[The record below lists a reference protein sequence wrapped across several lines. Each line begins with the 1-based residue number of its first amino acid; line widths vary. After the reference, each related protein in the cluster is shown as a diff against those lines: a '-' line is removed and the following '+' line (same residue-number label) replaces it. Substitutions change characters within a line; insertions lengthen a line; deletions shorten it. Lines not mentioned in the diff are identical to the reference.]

1 MRHFLLLGPCLAAV
15 ACTMACTKG
24 NQTPIGPHNPL
35 ADSADQIMFNARL
48 KLTDAGVNRAD
59 VRADTAYFFDDNS
72 RVEMSVVK
80 TVFYN
85 DNGTKSADLTSKF
98 GTDNSRTGYM
108 DARGDAYVI
117 AVDGR
122 TLRSPVLRYDQAKN
136 ELSSDTLFT
145 ATDSTGRRLDGI
157 GFTSDPN
164 MNNLHCFRNCH
175 GIGGEVILPASD
187 KPAAAAPAA
196 APPAATP
203 AGAPPAQSG
212 APTPSAPAP
221 SAPAPSAPAPSAPA
235 PSVPAPSAPTTT
247 TGTPAQVPATQNPD
261 TVPKPRGK
269 TFTLP

>member
-1 MRHFLLLGPCLAAV
+1 VRVKHLLLAVCLV
-15 ACTMACTKG
+15 VGACTKG

-35 ADSADQIMFNARL
+35 ADSADQIMFGARL

-136 ELSSDTLFT
+136 ELSSDTVFT

-175 GIGGEVILPASD
+175 GIGGEVILPATE
-187 KPAAAAPAA
+187 KPAAAPGTPGADTNSSK
-196 APPAATP
+196 PPAA
-203 AGAPPAQSG
+203 GAPATPPT
-212 APTPSAPAP
+212 APGTPP
-221 SAPAPSAPAPSAPA
+221 
-235 PSVPAPSAPTTT
+235 VVTTPKITGPT
-247 TGTPAQVPATQNPD
+247 TGTPAAVPATQNPD

>member
-1 MRHFLLLGPCLAAV
+1 VRVKHLLLAVCLV
-15 ACTMACTKG
+15 AGACTKG

-35 ADSADQIMFNARL
+35 ADSADQIMFGARL

-136 ELSSDTLFT
+136 ELSSDTVFT

-175 GIGGEVILPASD
+175 GIGGEVILPATEKPTTTTPAPSD
-187 KPAAAAPAA
+187 TTRAPSVV
-196 APPAATP
+196 PPAT
-203 AGAPPAQSG
+203 GV
-212 APTPSAPAP
+212 APAP
-221 SAPAPSAPAPSAPA
+221 KITGP
-235 PSVPAPSAPTTT
+235 T
-247 TGTPAQVPATQNPD
+247 TGTPAAVPATQNPD